1 MMGGS
6 QETRRGLPLLWKEL
20 SVSSGCRAN
29 CITSLDR
36 NGQVHITINISHI
49 LIRFLST
56 NTEKFR
62 FRNLKETN
70 QTCGSL
76 VKLQQES
83 PNKNPLLVNHPE
95 SHVK

>member
-6 QETRRGLPLLWKEL
+6 QETRRGLLLLWKEL
-20 SVSSGCRAN
+20 SVWSGCTAN
-29 CITSLDR
+29 CITSLNR
-36 NGQVHITINISHI
+36 NGQVHITTNISQI

-56 NTEKFR
+56 NTERFR
-62 FRNLKETN
+62 FRDFKETN

-83 PNKNPLLVNHPE
+83 ANKKPLLVNHPE